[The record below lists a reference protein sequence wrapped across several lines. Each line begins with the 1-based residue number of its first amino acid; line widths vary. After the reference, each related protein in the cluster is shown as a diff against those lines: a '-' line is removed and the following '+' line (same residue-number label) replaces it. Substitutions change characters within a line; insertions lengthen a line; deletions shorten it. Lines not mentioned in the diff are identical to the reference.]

1 MEMQGHFNVL
11 AYIVAGIVYFLI
23 GWLWYS
29 PVLFVK
35 PWSRETGVQ
44 MGGNKNPV
52 LPMVGQLVST
62 FLFTLGVYMVVM
74 LGNFETFGGALVAG
88 LSITAFFVLPINS
101 GNLFFKGKAVLFWIE
116 AGYQT
121 VGSIVC
127 ALILA
132 LWK

>member
-44 MGGNKNPV
+44 MGGKKNPL
-52 LPMVGQLVST
+52 LPMLGQLVST

-74 LGNFETFGGALVAG
+74 LGHFATFGGALVAG
-88 LSITAFFVLPINS
+88 LSITVFFVLPINS
-101 GNLFFKGKAVLFWIE
+101 GSLFFKSKAVLFWIE

>member
-1 MEMQGHFNVL
+1 MQGHFNVA
-11 AYIVAGIVYFLI
+11 AYIVSGIVYYLI

-35 PWSRETGVQ
+35 PWAQETGVQ
-44 MGGNKNPV
+44 MGSGKNPV
-52 LPMVGQLVST
+52 LPMIGQLVST
-62 FLFTLGVYMVVM
+62 FLFVLGVYMVVM
-74 LGNFETFGGALVAG
+74 LGHFAGVGGGLVAG
-88 LSITAFFVLPINS
+88 ISIAVFFVLPINS
-101 GNLFFKGKAVLFWIE
+101 GNLFFKSKAILFWIE
-116 AGYQT
+116 AGYQA